1 MRDPR
6 ERSSD
11 KERTILSCDT
21 FQGRVCTKAR
31 ARLETRRKNRNR
43 VKFQTFPDPYR
54 ATERFFRADP
64 PTRRPYISSSSLPPP
79 QQQIILFPPLAFRL
93 ERKLFKIG
101 TTLRDKV
108 KRERETIVRRSL
120 LEHSK
125 RFKRNSVGD
134 RSIERCEANGERL
147 RSTPGD
153 HGLLETESALRRG
166 EERD

>member
-43 VKFQTFPDPYR
+43 VKFQPFPDPYR

-108 KRERETIVRRSL
+108 KRERERQLFVVLYSNIRNVLKGIRSVIDQLKDARRTVRD
-120 LEHSK
+120 
-125 RFKRNSVGD
+125 SVP
-134 RSIERCEANGERL
+134 RL
-147 RSTPGD
+147 GITD
-153 HGLLETESALRRG
+153 Y
-166 EERD
+166 